1 VVAPKRN
8 AREETDFVEQVG
20 YGVLVLV
27 TFASLRATVW
37 HSSHILFRLIDLASA
52 PEPLLIAERLHRA
65 SDPRWSVSVLLVTL
79 PVFLAGFWVF
89 TAHFR
94 SNSSVARGKFL
105 ILVLAALL
113 LDSLVILVST
123 TSVFLFTLMS
133 DTPTLPNL
141 LKIVTTA
148 TVYGALLAYL
158 VGEMRRAAW
167 S

>member
-1 VVAPKRN
+1 MAAARPN
-8 AREETDFVEQVG
+8 ALKDTDFVEQVG

-37 HSSHILFRLIDLASA
+37 HANHILFRLIDLALA

-65 SDPRWSVSVLLVTL
+65 SDPRWSVSVLLVAL
-79 PVFLAGFWVF
+79 PVFLAGFWML
-89 TAHFR
+89 TPR
-94 SNSSVARGKFL
+94 SGSGSLIARGKFL
-105 ILVLAALL
+105 ILVLAAFL

-123 TSVFLFTLMS
+123 TSIFLFMLMS
-133 DTPTLPNL
+133 DTPALPSL
-141 LKIVTTA
+141 LKIAATA